1 MSTSADD
8 WDQHWL
14 DFSAVSESAPATK
27 YRSHLAFQLLDVD
40 ASDPTVRMLEIGSGT
55 GKFAEDFCARYPQS
69 KFLGIELSR
78 MGVEMSVRRV
88 PSAQFIKRDLRL
100 PSEPGQ
106 VFDFQAT
113 HALCSEVLEH
123 VDEPDV
129 LLRNAMAYMGP
140 NCRLVVT
147 VPGGRRN
154 KFDEYIGHR
163 RHYAPEELK
172 KLLEKAGFQVE
183 RVYGAGF
190 PFFNLYRLLTT
201 LRGERLIQEVS
212 GSPSSIVRIGTLV
225 FDVLFRFNLLHKW
238 GWQTLAVAHR
248 PGGW

>member
-1 MSTSADD
+1 MNTLIDD

-27 YRSHLAFQLLDVD
+27 YRRHLAFQLLDVD
-40 ASDPTVRMLEIGSGT
+40 ANDPTVRMLEIGSGT
-55 GKFAEDFCARYPQS
+55 GKFAEDFCARYRQS

-78 MGVEMSVRRV
+78 MGVEMSLRRV
-88 PSAQFIKRDLRL
+88 PSARFIKRDLLL

-140 NCRLVVT
+140 NCKFVVT
-147 VPGGRRN
+147 VPGGHRN

-172 KLLEKAGFQVE
+172 KLLMDVGLEVE
-183 RVYGAGF
+183 RVYAAGF
-190 PFFNLYRLLTT
+190 PFFNLYRVLTT
-201 LRGERLIQEVS
+201 LWGKKLIQEVS
-212 GSPSSIVRIGTLV
+212 GTPSSVVRVGTLV
-225 FDVLFRFNLLHKW
+225 FDVLFRFNSLCKW
-238 GWQTLAVAHR
+238 GWQTLAVAR
-248 PGGW
+248 YRGRS